1 MQNKV
6 WCVYWNDR
14 KNNYKTY
21 SVEVKESEDIN
32 NIWNALKVGTE
43 QLKQQGCKIKKD
55 YEVEVKLIEVDSEP
69 VYHTPD
75 F

>member
-55 YEVEVKLIEVDSEP
+55 YEVEVKLLQDSNGE
-69 VYHTPD
+69 VYHIAD